1 MWFILGLIVGL
12 ILLMA
17 LWLRGRDINIAWYSW
32 LLMVIGLILMLFAAQ
47 NYQAAMSDFEPN
59 APGVFLILFGLPGLL
74 FFALA
79 VVLTLVVNRKK
90 QAKVK
95 TAHA

>member
-12 ILLMA
+12 ILLLA
-17 LWLRGRDINIAWYSW
+17 LWLRGRGINIAWYSW
-32 LLMVIGLILMLFAAQ
+32 LLMIIGVVLMLFAAQ

-59 APGVFLILFGLPGLL
+59 APGVFLILFGFPGLL

-79 VVLTLVVNRKK
+79 VVLTLLSYRRK
-90 QAKVK
+90 QLTLK
-95 TAHA
+95 TARA

>member
-12 ILLMA
+12 ILLLA
-17 LWLRGRDINIAWYSW
+17 FWLRARDINIAWYSW
-32 LLMVIGLILMLFAAQ
+32 LLMIFGVVLMLFAAQ

-59 APGVFLILFGLPGLL
+59 APGVFLTLFGFPGLI
-74 FFALA
+74 FFTLA
-79 VVLTLVVNRKK
+79 VVLTLLSYRKK